1 MNYQTSRYR
10 YDVPVQLTLREFII
24 IMQNKLS
31 IELLSG
37 NFEYR
42 YANNGIIGI
51 RDEEDWENF
60 KEVMKKNY
68 DFNNNIDKERIEMWI
83 GKN

>member
-1 MNYQTSRYR
+1 
-10 YDVPVQLTLREFII
+10 
-24 IMQNKLS
+24 MQNKLS
-31 IELLSG
+31 IELLSE

-68 DFNNNIDKERIEMWI
+68 GFNNIINNERIEMWI